1 MKLIVTSATMD
12 AQKFADFFGN
22 VPTFQVRVIAFVFNC
37 VRLKWVKSSSVF
49 CVFSLHMSPSFLS
62 LFFPCWFKTKGF
74 SCPPSHSYPKLTGD
88 RKSTLFNCVHSSAY
102 VVVNKRYACALMC
115 GNQMTLSRCVLRS

>member
-37 VRLKWVKSSSVF
+37 VRLKWVKKFVSVL
-49 CVFSLHMSPSFLS
+49 CLQASHESIFSLSF
-62 LFFPCWFKTKGF
+62 FFLVGLRQKGF
-74 SCPPSHSYPKLTGD
+74 LARLAT
-88 RKSTLFNCVHSSAY
+88 A
-102 VVVNKRYACALMC
+102 
-115 GNQMTLSRCVLRS
+115 TLSSLVIVKARYLIVCVLQRTWL